1 MEGRGT
7 EIIIIDVGW
16 GGGDKNLF
24 PHSRTGEERR
34 CKRCLERSL
43 ISSAGDINVNNFDDE
58 DDDQ

>member
-16 GGGDKNLF
+16 GGGDENLF

-43 ISSAGDINVNNFDDE
+43 ISSAGNV
-58 DDDQ
+58 Q